1 MINDYTIDA
10 SARKNMKSARAW
22 IDRVKNDSSLS
33 KNIKSSAIFFMGRRA
48 DSQGKKRMG
57 LLFKKAMKELRQE
70 SING

>member
-33 KNIKSSAIFFMGRRA
+33 KNINVIV
-48 DSQGKKRMG
+48 
-57 LLFKKAMKELRQE
+57 
-70 SING
+70 

>member
-1 MINDYTIDA
+1 MINDYTIDS

-48 DSQGKKRMG
+48 ASQGKKRMG